1 LKLLIVDKGARLW
14 GEWDSERDKEVV
26 DDVVCVLA
34 LIQYLL
40 TEAGSPDKS
49 KEGRESDV
57 CME

>member
-1 LKLLIVDKGARLW
+1 MTLW
-14 GEWDSERDKEVV
+14 GEWDSEREKVV
-26 DDVVCVLA
+26 VGDVVCVLA

-40 TEAGSPDKS
+40 TEVGSPDKS